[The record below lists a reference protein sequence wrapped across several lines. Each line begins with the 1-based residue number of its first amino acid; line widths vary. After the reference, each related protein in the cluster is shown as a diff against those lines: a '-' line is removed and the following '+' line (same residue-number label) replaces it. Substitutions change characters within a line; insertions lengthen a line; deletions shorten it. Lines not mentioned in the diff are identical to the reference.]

1 MSSVWVGRDLASGE
15 MQYVAFC
22 EEPMWHASESFV
34 RRGRSIRV
42 EMRNEIGIQ
51 MVGRKL
57 DVGEYVEVV
66 CSEVVT

>member
-1 MSSVWVGRDLASGE
+1 MSSVWVGRDLADGD
-15 MQYVAFC
+15 MQYVAFS
-22 EEPMWHASESFV
+22 EEPMRHISEGFV
-34 RRGRSIRV
+34 RRGRSVRV

-57 DVGEYVEVV
+57 DVGECVEVV